1 MNRYIKFAAIAW
13 CLAVSPAPVQSST
26 LEQVRQRG
34 FLNCGVNSALPGF
47 SQSDGQDHWM
57 GFDVDYCKAI
67 AAAVL
72 DTPAKVAYLPIP
84 RLARFSRLNSG
95 EIDVLIRNTTWT
107 SGRDISAGMSF
118 VGVTYY
124 DGQGFL
130 AKASRG
136 IRSVKELDG
145 RNICVG
151 TGTTSELNLADYFAA
166 QGMTY
171 RPIAFPNHDETVQ
184 AYLADRCD
192 AFTADASSLY
202 SVRVEQVR
210 PKDHIIFP
218 EIISK
223 EPLAPAVRQG
233 DVQWF
238 TIIKWVHFALLTAE
252 ELGVTEA
259 NVEQMTRSPNPNVK
273 RLLGIEG
280 DFGKALGLSSDF
292 AAKMLRAVGNY
303 GEIFERN
310 LGTGSRLHID
320 RGLNKLWNQG
330 GLQYAPPIR

>member
-1 MNRYIKFAAIAW
+1 
-13 CLAVSPAPVQSST
+13 QSST

-34 FLNCGVNSALPGF
+34 VLNCGVNSALPGF

-72 DTPAKVAYLPIP
+72 DTSAKVAYLPIP

-130 AKASRG
+130 AKAARG

-171 RPIAFPNHDETVQ
+171 RPIAFPNHDETV
-184 AYLADRCD
+184 
-192 AFTADASSLY
+192 
-202 SVRVEQVR
+202 
-210 PKDHIIFP
+210 
-218 EIISK
+218 
-223 EPLAPAVRQG
+223 
-233 DVQWF
+233 
-238 TIIKWVHFALLTAE
+238 
-252 ELGVTEA
+252 
-259 NVEQMTRSPNPNVK
+259 
-273 RLLGIEG
+273 
-280 DFGKALGLSSDF
+280 
-292 AAKMLRAVGNY
+292 
-303 GEIFERN
+303 
-310 LGTGSRLHID
+310 
-320 RGLNKLWNQG
+320 
-330 GLQYAPPIR
+330 